1 MIKNQTREFSAGQ
14 RHGTTPCS
22 TSILLHVISR
32 KRHERKGVKKMKK
45 LLSLVLVFVLAFSV
59 PAQAAVKKIT
69 AAACEGED
77 QTDYPTITT
86 GKTKVTL
93 KCKSW
98 NAPGCLI
105 FTAPKA
111 GTYKFSVKNYTAG
124 STWVSASAGSP
135 LNEVIFGIGRTRQ
148 WNGPYSAKM
157 KFEKGDSIYISLFQS
172 DLETDKYEN
181 GKLTLAI
188 KKVK

>member
-1 MIKNQTREFSAGQ
+1 
-14 RHGTTPCS
+14 
-22 TSILLHVISR
+22 
-32 KRHERKGVKKMKK
+32 MKK
-45 LLSLVLVFVLAFSV
+45 LLSLIIVLVLAFSM
-59 PAQAAVKKIT
+59 PAQAAVKKAS
-69 AAACEGED
+69 AAACEGEN
-77 QTDYPTITT
+77 QADYPKITT
-86 GKTKVTL
+86 GKTRITL
-93 KCKSW
+93 KCKTW
-98 NAPGCLI
+98 NNAGCLT

-111 GTYKFSVKNYTAG
+111 GTYKFTVKNFTAG
-124 STWVSASAGSP
+124 STWVSASVKSP

-181 GKLTLAI
+181 GKLTLVI